1 MHIMNKLS
9 RRQFLGKSAL
19 GLGSVVIASQIPLNL
34 DAGSR
39 PEPVKMPVGFQSWIV
54 REKIGND
61 FPGTLKMV
69 ADMGYQSVEMC
80 SPVGYESLGFGPL
93 KKYKPKELK
102 KIINDAG
109 LSWPSTHYGMDE
121 LRQNID
127 DRVEFAKESGQAQM
141 ILSSFDLPKQAT
153 ISDWLKAADELNTM
167 GLKASKSGI
176 QMGYHNHD
184 MEFEKIGDTLIYDA
198 LMSQLDPAYVKMQFQ
213 VAVISKGYKAS
224 TYFKK
229 YPGRFISAHLAD
241 WSATEK
247 KQVPIGKGIVDWKE
261 FFATLKTAGVK
272 NFFVEMGI
280 ETFKE
285 SADYIHSL

>member
-1 MHIMNKLS
+1 MDKLS

-19 GLGSVVIASQIPLNL
+19 GIGSVVMASQFPFDL
-34 DAGSR
+34 ASGS
-39 PEPVKMPVGFQSWIV
+39 PPASVKMPVGFQSWIV

-93 KKYKPKELK
+93 KKYKPIELK

-109 LSWPSTHYGMDE
+109 LIWPSTHYGMDE
-121 LRQNID
+121 LRNHLD
-127 DRVEFAKESGQAQM
+127 DRIEFAKESGQKQM
-141 ILSSFDLPKQAT
+141 ILSSFGLPEKAT

-167 GLKASKSGI
+167 GMKAKKSGI

-184 MEFEKIGDTLIYDA
+184 MEFEKLGDTLIYDA
-198 LMSQLDPAYVKMQFQ
+198 LMSQFDPSLIKMQFQ

-229 YPGRFISAHLAD
+229 YPGRYISAHLAD
-241 WSATEK
+241 WSTTEK
-247 KQVPIGKGIVDWKE
+247 KNVPVGKGIVDWKE
-261 FFATLKTAGVK
+261 FFGSLKTGGVK
-272 NFFVEMGI
+272 NIFVEMDI
-280 ETFKE
+280 ETFRE
-285 SADYIHSL
+285 SSAYIHSL

>member
-1 MHIMNKLS
+1 MDKLS

-19 GLGSVVIASQIPLNL
+19 GIGSVVMASQFPFDL
-34 DAGSR
+34 ASGS
-39 PEPVKMPVGFQSWIV
+39 PPASVKMPVGFQSWIV

-93 KKYKPKELK
+93 KKYKPIELK

-109 LSWPSTHYGMDE
+109 LIWPSTHYGMDE
-121 LRQNID
+121 LRNHLD
-127 DRVEFAKESGQAQM
+127 DRIEFAKESGQKQM
-141 ILSSFDLPKQAT
+141 ILSSFGLPEKAT

-167 GLKASKSGI
+167 GMKAKKSGI

-184 MEFEKIGDTLIYDA
+184 MEFEKLGDTLIYDA
-198 LMSQLDPAYVKMQFQ
+198 LMSQFDPSLIKMQFQ

-229 YPGRFISAHLAD
+229 YPGRYISAHLAD
-241 WSATEK
+241 WSTTEK
-247 KQVPIGKGIVDWKE
+247 KNVPVGKGIVDWKE
-261 FFATLKTAGVK
+261 FFASLETGGVK
-272 NFFVEMGI
+272 NIFVEMDI
-280 ETFKE
+280 ETFRE
-285 SADYIHSL
+285 SSAYIHSL

>member
-1 MHIMNKLS
+1 MNKLS
-9 RRQFLGKSAL
+9 RRQFLGKSVL
-19 GLGSVVIASQIPLNL
+19 GIGSVVIASQIPLDL
-34 DAGSR
+34 AAGVL
-39 PEPVKMPVGFQSWIV
+39 PIPVKMPIGFQSWIV
-54 REKIGND
+54 REKIGID

-80 SPVGYESLGFGPL
+80 SPPGYENLGFGPL
-93 KKYKPKELK
+93 MKLKAKEMK
-102 KIINDAG
+102 KIINDTG
-109 LSWPSTHYGMDE
+109 LTWPSTHYGMDE
-121 LRQNID
+121 LRQHID
-127 DRVEFAKESGQAQM
+127 ERIEFAKESGQTQM
-141 ILSSFDLPKQAT
+141 ILSSFGLPEKAT
-153 ISDWLKAADELNTM
+153 ISDWLKAADELNIMGSKTM
-167 GLKASKSGI
+167 KSGI

-285 SADYIHSL
+285 SANYIHSL

>member
-1 MHIMNKLS
+1 MDKLS

-19 GLGSVVIASQIPLNL
+19 GIGSVVMASQFPFDL
-34 DAGSR
+34 ASGS
-39 PEPVKMPVGFQSWIV
+39 PPASVKMPVGFQSWIV
-54 REKIGND
+54 REKMGND

-93 KKYKPKELK
+93 KKYKPIELK

-109 LSWPSTHYGMDE
+109 LIWPSTHYGMDE
-121 LRQNID
+121 LRNHLD
-127 DRVEFAKESGQAQM
+127 DRIEFAKESGQKQM
-141 ILSSFDLPKQAT
+141 ILSSFGLPEKAT

-167 GLKASKSGI
+167 GMKAKKSGI

-184 MEFEKIGDTLIYDA
+184 MEFEKLGDTLIYDA
-198 LMSQLDPAYVKMQFQ
+198 LMSQFDPSLIKMQFQ

-229 YPGRFISAHLAD
+229 YPGRYISAHLAD
-241 WSATEK
+241 WSTTEK
-247 KQVPIGKGIVDWKE
+247 KNVPVGKGIVDWKE
-261 FFATLKTAGVK
+261 FFASLKTGGVK
-272 NFFVEMGI
+272 NIFVEMDI
-280 ETFKE
+280 ETFRE
-285 SADYIHSL
+285 SSAYIHSL